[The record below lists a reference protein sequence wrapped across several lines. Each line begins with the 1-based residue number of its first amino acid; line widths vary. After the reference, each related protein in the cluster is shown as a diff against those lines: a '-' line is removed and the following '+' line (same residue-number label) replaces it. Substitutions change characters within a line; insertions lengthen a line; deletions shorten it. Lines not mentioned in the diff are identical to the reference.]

1 MTIDLAAL
9 PPEISSILVYSG
21 PGSTPLVTAASA
33 WNGLAAELSSAAIGY
48 ENVVTQLTTEEWLG
62 PASTAA
68 ADAVAPYVAWVTNTA
83 AQAEQAASQAGSAAA
98 AFETV
103 LASVVPP
110 EAVLT
115 NRAELTQLLSTN
127 VLGQNTQLI
136 QEVESQYGQFWAQ
149 NASALYSYASASAS
163 AAQLPKFS
171 AAPQVANPAAAL
183 TQGTAAVSVNSIQ
196 QQLNKLISQFA
207 KQLGQ
212 LAGPLYAPI
221 AIENSFPELRH
232 WSAVVRV
239 EIPVRHEHVP
249 QQPLRLPDRL
259 LAICK
264 LHLLHRGFAEL
275 QHRYRQL
282 PDSDRQ
288 DHGSARRR
296 CGQCRG
302 RHSEGRARAGR
313 GARQRRGARGG
324 VAGHCTLGRA
334 PVSSGVL
341 ERGAAG
347 GTRRSNR
354 DTGQQHPGG
363 SRRRTGKPPGWHA
376 AGRYGGRRPLR
387 QRAPLRIPAHRHVP
401 PDPPRDEA
409 ASCRHRE
416 LRQTRRSRP

>member
-221 AIENSFPELRH
+221 AIENSFLSSGTGPLSFVWKFLFGTSTFPSNLFAFLTAYSPYASFIYYTEGLPNFSIGIANFLTQTAKTTGALGGAAA
-232 WSAVVRV
+232 SAAAAIPKAVPALGGALGSAAAHVAGSLGTAPSVGRLSV
-239 EIPVRHEHVP
+239 PVSWNAALPGAHAGPTAIPVSNIREAP
-249 QQPLRLPDRL
+249 DAAPGNLLGGMPL
-259 LAICK
+259 AGTGGGG
-264 LHLLHRGFAEL
+264 H
-275 QHRYRQL
+275 
-282 PDSDRQ
+282 S
-288 DHGSARRR
+288 GS
-296 CGQCRG
+296 G
-302 RHSEGRARAGR
+302 
-313 GARQRRGARGG
+313 
-324 VAGHCTLGRA
+324 
-334 PVSSGVL
+334 P
-341 ERGAAG
+341 
-347 GTRRSNR
+347 
-354 DTGQQHPGG
+354 
-363 SRRRTGKPPGWHA
+363 
-376 AGRYGGRRPLR
+376 RYGFRPT
-387 QRAPLRIPAHRHVP
+387 VM
-401 PDPPRDEA
+401 
-409 ASCRHRE
+409 
-416 LRQTRRSRP
+416 SRPPSAG